1 MAWRWLAL
9 LLPCLAL
16 ACQPL
21 EEHLPP
27 DASGELCPLE
37 DLPPT
42 PPDAQL
48 VIAHRGLVSR
58 FPENTAAALLA
69 AADAGANAVEFDV
82 VLSRDGIPVVLHDF
96 RLERMTDCQG
106 DARLLTWKQL
116 ARCRVKGQHPIP
128 RLDELLPTLGAYD
141 KYFIELK
148 TDAGQARALAA
159 AVGGIISDLGAFD
172 QAVVISY
179 NLAALTELRRLYPCP
194 RLHVGFDGRTSAVP
208 LATLTRDFD
217 YMLMPWRDLDGC
229 TVAAAAR
236 LGVHLV
242 TYTVAGPKGLAQL
255 QARPWAGRLAGIMYD
270 DLDLLA
276 SDGLPLVSGAQRA
289 RQETETCLQQ
299 GLVRSPL
306 DGHCQPPCGAH
317 TCPAWQHCEEAT
329 GLCLETK
336 GAAQGALELLDRVAN
351 LHGQG
356 PVPGRTLP
364 LEAFLELFWEGSLF
378 AHRAD
383 LVGAQLGR
391 LHPARLSRAGLE
403 LVALRELEGG
413 LWQADTRAGTRWF
426 LVQDRGQWLLDHFQN

>member
-1 MAWRWLAL
+1 VLITGYLFGSPPLYGGALIPVAFCTALSCFLLATAL
-9 LLPCLAL
+9 LFK
-16 ACQPL
+16 
-21 EEHLPP
+21 
-27 DASGELCPLE
+27 GERS
-37 DLPPT
+37 
-42 PPDAQL
+42 AFQL
-48 VIAHRGLVSR
+48 VFGGDSIFSLMMRIALPGSMLAVLAAGQLEQAIMGPAVDPSFFLV
-58 FPENTAAALLA
+58 PAVVALLS
-69 AADAGANAVEFDV
+69 G
-82 VLSRDGIPVVLHDF
+82 
-96 RLERMTDCQG
+96 
-106 DARLLTWKQL
+106 
-116 ARCRVKGQHPIP
+116 
-128 RLDELLPTLGAYD
+128 
-141 KYFIELK
+141 
-148 TDAGQARALAA
+148 
-159 AVGGIISDLGAFD
+159 
-172 QAVVISY
+172 AVVIVLS
-179 NLAALTELRRLYPCP
+179 
-194 RLHVGFDGRTSAVP
+194 F
-208 LATLTRDFD
+208 
-217 YMLMPWRDLDGC
+217 
-229 TVAAAAR
+229 VAA
-236 LGVHLV
+236 GLV
-242 TYTVAGPKGLAQL
+242 E
-255 QARPWAGRLAGIMYD
+255 RN
-270 DLDLLA
+270 
-276 SDGLPLVSGAQRA
+276 AQRA